1 MVLYDSNDNFLWESF
16 NSPTDTLVVG
26 QSLGVGGPTFLASRA
41 SSSQTVNGKY
51 NLMLE
56 SQKLVVYRDDK
67 NSPTVWIQI
76 GRGTLEYVRFNS
88 DPRTHSLR
96 LDYKMANSSTNGAAI
111 IASPTFNTSLTY
123 LRLGIDGNMKAF
135 TYNTSSWTQTYSLF
149 IN

>member
-26 QSLGVGGPTFLASRA
+26 QSLGVGGSTFLASRA

-51 NLMLE
+51 SLMLE
-56 SQKLVVYRDDK
+56 SQRLVVYRDDT

-76 GRGTLEYVRFNS
+76 GRGILEYVRFNS

-96 LDYKMANSSTNGAAI
+96 FDYKIANSSTNGAAI
-111 IASPTFNTSLTY
+111 IASPTFNTSLSY